1 VSELLTTCFG
11 RADGE
16 RTTGTAL
23 VVHPAPDA
31 TMLRALLCVC
41 DNVIVMSASS
51 GASKQLE
58 PHPRVARHS
67 YAGGQDV
74 VALASEI
81 ARIGHVS
88 VVPPVWE
95 GGVEA
100 TAAIC
105 SALGLPGNSEAAA
118 QAARDKYQAALCF
131 ERHGI
136 PHPRTMLYSAT
147 AANQDRIEQQF
158 SFPFI
163 LKSPWSTNSQSV
175 TLVRSRDELSACLT
189 MLRRLYSPDRENRLF
204 GLYAEHV
211 GQQPV
216 LVQEYA
222 DGLELNIDLL
232 LDQNTYRL
240 LGAFEKYPM
249 HGPTFEEVQ
258 SVYPPRV
265 SISEMDECAQ
275 AAAAAARALGA
286 TIGAAHIELRLTSRG
301 PVIIEAAL
309 RPGGFLTPQAISH
322 LTGVHPVTAL
332 TRLLMTGELPD
343 IDGLPDGV
351 ACLYGAVNCAIKG
364 RIKSIFGEDSVRRDI
379 QGLHAFSLLK
389 QPGDRVVPLPLGT
402 DYHVASFM
410 LVGSCREPLEAAARR
425 IRQCLRV
432 EMG

>member
-1 VSELLTTCFG
+1 VSELLTTNVDETDRG
-11 RADGE
+11 

-23 VVHPAPDA
+23 VVHPAPDP
-31 TMLRALLCVC
+31 TMLRALLCAC

-51 GASKQLE
+51 GATKQPE
-58 PHPRVARHS
+58 PHPRVIRHS
-67 YAGGQDV
+67 YAVGEDV
-74 VALASEI
+74 VALAREI
-81 ARIGHVS
+81 DRIGHIS

-100 TAAIC
+100 TATIC
-105 SALGLPGNSEAAA
+105 AALGLPGNSVAAA
-118 QAARDKYQAALCF
+118 RAARDKYQAALCF

-136 PHPRTMLYSAT
+136 PHPRTMLFSA
-147 AANQDRIEQQF
+147 AAADQERIEHHF
-158 SFPFI
+158 AYPFI

-175 TLVRSRDELSACLT
+175 TLVRSREELSACLT
-189 MLRRLYSPDRENRLF
+189 MLGRLYNPDRENRLF
-204 GLYAEHV
+204 ELYAERA

-232 LDQNTYRL
+232 LDRSTYRS

-249 HGPTFEEVQ
+249 HGPSFEEVQ

-275 AAAAAARALGA
+275 AAAGAARALGA
-286 TIGAAHIELRLTSRG
+286 TIGAAHVELRLTSRG

-343 IDGLPDGV
+343 IDGLPEGI
-351 ACLYGAVNCAIKG
+351 ACLYGAVNCAVEG
-364 RIKSIFGEDSVRRDI
+364 RIKSISGEESVRRDV
-379 QGLHAFSLLK
+379 QGLYAFSLLK
-389 QPGDRVVPLPLGT
+389 RPGDRVVPLPLGS

-425 IRQCLRV
+425 IRRCLRV
-432 EMG
+432 EIG